1 MKPNCIQAVAQ
12 VFGREPTA
20 AEVHNIETRLAK
32 AMRAEASADPQ
43 AWLAR
48 TVDDQLQAA
57 AQRAAVDLQ
66 AERDLAVRRKHQ
78 QIIATARMQQ
88 QLAQQPGTPLQALAR
103 SIAFH
108 ADARGSQLSIESTAK
123 AIERQAMGQLLAT
136 LEATHPKF
144 FGLMENPEGVR
155 ALVRELHG
163 QDSGNPDAKAGAKVY
178 HEVAEALRERFNR
191 AGGDVGRLEDWGMPH
206 HHAQVRV
213 AKAGRDAWV
222 QTVLPLL
229 NRERYVTEAGRLM
242 DDAELTAFLGEAWTT
257 IATGG
262 ANKIEPGQ
270 FRGTGMRANRGNE
283 ARQIHFKDGD
293 AYLEY
298 QIQFGERAMYD
309 VLTGHIQGVAKD
321 IALVETFGPNPDA
334 TFRML
339 RDQALKQSALEDP
352 ANLGKH
358 QKAAISVENQYNLAA
373 GHTEPIGSPAMA
385 QFFDGLRNLLVASR
399 LGSAVITALSD
410 EGTLRL
416 AARSNNLPQM
426 QLLAN
431 ELAALNP
438 ANAMEKRLANR
449 AGLGL
454 NALAAELNRFGN
466 GTLGSGWTS
475 KMATATLRA
484 SGLIAMTEARK
495 RAFGVTYMSALGQIA
510 KDTPNLAA
518 LDKHDH
524 RILLSKGITETDF
537 AVWKRAEVED
547 WGNGND
553 TMLTA
558 EAIYRIPDEQLADLG
573 DPQRLREQAATRLL
587 GVVLEETDIA
597 VIEPGI
603 RERALMQS
611 HLQRG
616 TLKGEL
622 TRSFFLFKSFP
633 IAMVTRHWMRALSAP
648 TLQGKAAYLAALT
661 ASTTILGMAALQA
674 QQVVAGKDPRDM
686 TDARTW
692 IQAIMRGGALS
703 IFGDFLFADT
713 TQYGQSLLATT
724 AGPVAGLAEDVFRLT
739 QGTAVK
745 AAKGEDTDVGAEL
758 VRFARSNIPG
768 ANLWYTK
775 AAIDHLVFHQLQEY
789 FSPGY
794 LRRMQQRARRDYDQE
809 FWWEP
814 GDRTPDR
821 APDLGRAVGDR

>member
-1 MKPNCIQAVAQ
+1 MKPNCIAAVAQ
-12 VFGREPTA
+12 VFGREPTP
-20 AEVHNIETRLAK
+20 AEVRNLETRLAK
-32 AMRAEASADPQ
+32 AMRAEAAADPQ

-48 TVDDQLQAA
+48 PIDEQLQLA
-57 AQRAAVDLQ
+57 AQRAAVDLK
-66 AERDLAVRRKHQ
+66 AETDLVVRRKYQ
-78 QIIATARMQQ
+78 QVIATARLQQ
-88 QLAQQPGTPLQALAR
+88 QLAQFPGTPFQALNR
-103 SIAFH
+103 LIAYH
-108 ADARGSQLSIESTAK
+108 ADAKGSQLSIESAAK
-123 AIERQAMGQLLAT
+123 AIERHAMGQMLDT
-136 LEATHPKF
+136 LEATDAKF
-144 FGLMENPEGVR
+144 FGLIENPEGVR
-155 ALVRELHG
+155 DLVRELHG
-163 QDSGNPDAKAGAKVY
+163 QDSGNPAAKSGAKEY
-178 HEVAEALRERFNR
+178 HAIAEALRQRFNR
-191 AGGDVGRLEDWGMPH
+191 AGGDIGRLEDWGMPH
-206 HHAQVRV
+206 HHSQLRV
-213 AKAGRDAWV
+213 AKAGKDEWV
-222 QTVLPLL
+222 AQVLPLL
-229 NRERYVTEAGRLM
+229 NRERYVTEAGARM
-242 DDAELTAFLGEAWTT
+242 SDADITAFLGEAWTT

-262 ANKIEPGQ
+262 ANKVEPGQ
-270 FRGTGMRANRGNE
+270 FRGAGMRANRGNDS
-283 ARQIHFKDGD
+283 RQIHFKDGD
-293 AYLEY
+293 AYLDY
-298 QIQFGERAMYD
+298 QQQFGERAMYD

-334 TFRML
+334 TFRLL
-339 RDQALKQSALEDP
+339 RDQAFKQSALSDP
-352 ANLGKH
+352 VRAGKH
-358 QKAAISVENQYNLAA
+358 QRDAINVENLYNMAA
-373 GHTEPIGSPAMA
+373 GKTDPVGNVAMA

-399 LGSAVITALSD
+399 LGSAVLSALSD

-416 AARSNNLPQM
+416 VAHSNNLPEM
-426 QLLAN
+426 KLLAN
-431 ELAALNP
+431 ELAAFNP
-438 ANAMEKRLANR
+438 GNAMEKRLANR

-495 RAFGVTYMSALGQIA
+495 RAFGVTYMSALGQIT
-510 KDTPNLAA
+510 KDAPSLAA

-537 AVWKRAEVED
+537 AVWKRAQAED
-547 WGNGND
+547 WGGGND
-553 TMLTA
+553 TMLTP
-558 EAIYRIPDEQLADLG
+558 ESIYRIPDEALVDLG
-573 DPQRLREQAATRLL
+573 HPQQLREQAATRLL
-587 GVVLEETDIA
+587 GAILEETDVAI
-597 VIEPGI
+597 IEPGI

-633 IAMVTRHWMRALSAP
+633 IAMITRHWARALSAP
-648 TLQGKAAYLAALT
+648 TLQGRAAYLAALT
-661 ASTTILGMAALQA
+661 ASTTMLGMAALQA
-674 QQVVAGKDPRDM
+674 QQVVSGKDPRDM

-692 IQAIMRGGALS
+692 IQATLRGGALS

-724 AGPVAGLAEDVFRLT
+724 AGPVAGLAEDVFKLT

-745 AAKGEDTDVGAEL
+745 AAKGKETDVGAEL

-794 LRRMQQRARRDYDQE
+794 LKRMRDRARRDYDQE

-814 GDRTPDR
+814 GDRAPDR
-821 APDLGRAVGDR
+821 APDLDRAVGER